1 MNMFSVDIDAMKF
14 EELKDSKKRGLIAGY
29 EPNRISLY
37 VLMLSAGRNEELME
51 LLMHDMQKH
60 KIADGVTFDDI
71 DTNLP

>member
-1 MNMFSVDIDAMKF
+1 MDGAMDMVKF
-14 EELKDSKKRGLIAGY
+14 EEIKDSKKRGLIAGY

-37 VLMLSAGRNEELME
+37 VLMLSAGRNEELMD
-51 LLMHDMQKH
+51 LLMHDMEEY